1 MVGSEK
7 GQKRADVIQAWS
19 LSQMQFEKLR
29 IITDLAK
36 HFETKVKTNSEIKP
50 LLKDEGTKQTAMS
63 LRNSTVFDNK
73 CKGDS
78 NLLLIY

>member
-1 MVGSEK
+1 M
-7 GQKRADVIQAWS
+7 
-19 LSQMQFEKLR
+19 R

-36 HFETKVKTNSEIKP
+36 HFEVETKVKTYSEIKP
-50 LLKDEGTKQTAMS
+50 PLKDEGTKQTAIS